1 MTTAILQTDSTA
13 APVPT
18 LTEHGDATTARH
30 GSVTQTARP
39 DTAAVAT
46 DSTARQA
53 ATADSTVQ
61 VTAFS
66 DTVYVFGKGYT
77 RRKDSAT
84 KETPAFDNY
93 LKIDSLVA
101 VNQGDPRYGIAGDP
115 VPYTIRGDN
124 TVTALLLGCFIIVL
138 AAFANSRRFMLM
150 QVKHFFREPRL
161 GTTEMSETTAEVRYQ
176 LFFVLQTCLL
186 LAIISFL
193 YTIEC
198 VADTFNL
205 ASQYQ
210 LVAIFFGIFTGY
222 FALKT
227 LLYWIV
233 NCVFFGKKESVRWL
247 KSLLFATSAEGLA
260 LFPLVLLQSY
270 FDLSVQKAI
279 IYVAFVIVFVKMML
293 LYKSFVMF
301 FKNKSFFLQIILYF
315 CALEMIPL
323 LSLGGVLVKVVDYLK
338 INF

>member
-13 APVPT
+13 AAT
-18 LTEHGDATTARH
+18 TEHDAATAARH
-30 GSVTQTARP
+30 SAERQTVART
-39 DTAAVAT
+39 DAAAAA
-46 DSTARQA
+46 DSTARPA
-53 ATADSTVQ
+53 VAVDSTVQ
-61 VTAFS
+61 VTALS
-66 DTVYVFGKGYT
+66 DTVYVFGKGYAWRT
-77 RRKDSAT
+77 DGSED
-84 KETPAFDNY
+84 ETPALDSH
-93 LKIDSLVA
+93 LKLDSLMA
-101 VNQGDPRYGIAGDP
+101 ACRDGGRYGVAGDP

-124 TVTALLLGCFIIVL
+124 TVTALLLGCFIIAL
-138 AAFANSRRFMLM
+138 AAFANSRRFMLR
-150 QVKHFFREPRL
+150 QVKHFFREPRT
-161 GTTEMSETTAEVRYQ
+161 GVTEMTETTAEVRHQ

-186 LAIISFL
+186 LSIISFL
-193 YTIEC
+193 YTLDC

-205 ASQYQ
+205 SSQYQ
-210 LVAIFFGIFTGY
+210 LVAIFFGVFAGY

-227 LLYWIV
+227 LLYWVV
-233 NCVFFGKKESVRWL
+233 NCVFFGKRESVRWL

-279 IYVAFVIVFVKMML
+279 IYTAFVIVLVKMML

-315 CALEMIPL
+315 CALEIIPL
-323 LSLGGVLVKVVDYLK
+323 LSLGGVLVKVVDNLK